1 MQARKRLKESR
12 CGFVLGMPMVCTREE
27 EVQPSPTCSL
37 DTDFCP
43 AMAGDMVRPRL
54 GAASKCGHRSDWG
67 DDGLRINGGEE
78 NVVELETK
86 VR

>member
-1 MQARKRLKESR
+1 
-12 CGFVLGMPMVCTREE
+12 MVCTREE

-43 AMAGDMVRPRL
+43 TMAGDTVTVRPWL

-67 DDGLRINGGEE
+67 GDGLRINGE
-78 NVVELETK
+78 
-86 VR
+86 RR